1 MHPQQSNSDRY
12 HYMLPYQPAQRM
24 QMKILIPIHIHST
37 AENTTNIYLICTTVF
52 CNQTLTQSIE
62 IDKNLLVRTSPTNNS
77 LEEASVTMGKARVAS
92 AIPGVPNDL
101 IVLKD
106 SQTQRCIS
114 SNTFVLI
121 PLKTSCKYK

>member
-1 MHPQQSNSDRY
+1 
-12 HYMLPYQPAQRM
+12 M
-24 QMKILIPIHIHST
+24 QMMILIPIQIHPR
-37 AENTTNIYLICTTVF
+37 AENTTNINLICTTIF
-52 CNQTLTQSIE
+52 CNQTLTRSIE
-62 IDKNLLVRTSPTNNS
+62 IDENLLVRTSPANNS

-114 SNTFVLI
+114 SNTLVLI
-121 PLKTSCKYK
+121 LLKTSCKYK